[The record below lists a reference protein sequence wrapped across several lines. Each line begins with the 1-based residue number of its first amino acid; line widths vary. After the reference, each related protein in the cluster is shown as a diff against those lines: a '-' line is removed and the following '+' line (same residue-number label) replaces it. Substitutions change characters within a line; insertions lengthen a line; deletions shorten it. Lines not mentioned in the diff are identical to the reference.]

1 MNWKKMTITRDA
13 THHLLDGIPAYSQ
26 RFREVLKFH
35 EPGLAPVCSEEGAY
49 HIHPDGSPAYTRRFV
64 RTFGFYEGLSAVI
77 ASDGWHHIDTSGKDA
92 YSMRYAWCGNV
103 QVGRCA
109 VRDGEGKYYH
119 ITSGGHPAY
128 EQRYRYAGDFRDGIA
143 VVQEEHGL
151 STHIDA
157 DGKPLHGRFF
167 RDLDVFHKGF
177 ARARDDAGWM
187 HVDRSGHAIYTRRFA
202 AVEPFYNGQAR
213 VERMDGGLEI
223 IDESG
228 RCMAELRKPLQSDF
242 AALSA
247 DMVGFWKTQTIAA
260 AVDLGIFETLPG
272 SSVSIAERC
281 SLWPDRTE
289 RLMRALSELSLVTH
303 SEGLW
308 QASARGEY
316 LQKDHPLT
324 LADAA
329 REYGTFFPELWKMLP
344 EALRQKG
351 GFNSRDIFA
360 EVARDPSRHKAHHR
374 MLQSYARHDYED
386 VPQTLA
392 LQGNETLVDAAGGLG
407 VLASLLLK
415 QYPGLQI
422 VLFDRPD
429 VIEQAKSIHALSSN
443 LRFQAG
449 DIFDPWPIQ
458 ADAVL
463 LSRVLHDW
471 DDDHALRILQHARAA
486 LSPGGRIFVVE
497 MLLEEGSVSGSLCDL
512 HLLTATGGQER
523 SLAEYANLLEKS
535 GFVFSERRRL
545 PSLVSILVGV
555 AL

>member
-1 MNWKKMTITRDA
+1 MNWKKMTIAPDA
-13 THHLLDGIPAYSQ
+13 THHLLDGVPAYSQ

-49 HIHPDGSPAYTRRFV
+49 HIHPDGSPAYPRRFV

-92 YSMRYAWCGNV
+92 YSTRYAWCGNV
-103 QVGRCA
+103 QGGRCA
-109 VRDGEGKYYH
+109 VRNGEGKYYH

-128 EQRYRYAGDFRDGIA
+128 KQRYRYAGDFRDGIA

-151 STHIDA
+151 STHIDV
-157 DGKPLHGRFF
+157 DGKPLHGSFF

-177 ARARDDAGWM
+177 ARARDDEGWM
-187 HVDRSGHAIYTRRFA
+187 HVDRSGQAIYTRRFA
-202 AVEPFYNGQAR
+202 AAEPFYNGQAR

-228 RCMAELRKPLQSDF
+228 RRIAELRKPLRSEF

-260 AVDLGIFETLPG
+260 AVELGIFEALPG
-272 SSVSIAERC
+272 SSASIAERC
-281 SLWPDRTE
+281 GLWPDRTE

-303 SEGLW
+303 SEALW
-308 QASARGEY
+308 RASARGEY
-316 LQKDHPLT
+316 LQKEHPMT

-329 REYGTFFPELWKMLP
+329 REYGTFFPDLWKMLP

-386 VPQTLA
+386 VPQTLD
-392 LQGNETLVDAAGGLG
+392 LRGNEALVDAAGGLG

-429 VIEQAKSIHALSSN
+429 VIEQAKSIHAPISN

-449 DIFDPWPIQ
+449 DIFEPWPIQ

-471 DDDHALRILQHARAA
+471 DDDHALRILRHARAA
-486 LSPGGRIFVVE
+486 LSPGGRIFVIE
-497 MLLEEGSVSGSLCDL
+497 MVLEQGSVSGSLCDL

-523 SLAEYANLLEKS
+523 SLAEYANLFGKS
-535 GFVFSERRRL
+535 GFVLSERRRL